1 MSENNFWGAA
11 RESRADAVTRII
23 GNSYLGDPARGLS
36 AEDQARRDA
45 DAKARM
51 ARHDAFFGIVPG
63 DPDGIRERLGIASVQ
78 DYRGDEF

>member
-1 MSENNFWGAA
+1 MSENNFWGGS

-23 GNSYLGDPARGLS
+23 GNSYWGDPARGLS
-36 AEDQARRDA
+36 AEEQARRDA

-63 DPDGIRERLGIASVQ
+63 DHDGIRERLGMATAL
-78 DYRGDEF
+78 DFGGDQF